1 MFTPTLC
8 GPAYGT
14 IQRKIVVK
22 LRFYN
27 DLLLFEGLFEDP
39 REGFLKPFKRREGD
53 SNPRNAFDVYTLSRR
68 ASSATRAPLL
78 GLGNSC
84 WAMRGLYMFA
94 AD

>member
-14 IQRKIVVK
+14 IQKKIVVK

-39 REGFLKPFKRREGD
+39 REGFLKPISGE
-53 SNPRNAFDVYTLSRR
+53 
-68 ASSATRAPLL
+68 
-78 GLGNSC
+78 
-84 WAMRGLYMFA
+84 RGK
-94 AD
+94 

>member
-39 REGFLKPFKRREGD
+39 REGFLKPFKRREGFV
-53 SNPRNAFDVYTLSRR
+53 NQTLVSR
-68 ASSATRAPLL
+68 
-78 GLGNSC
+78 C
-84 WAMRGLYMFA
+84 I
-94 AD
+94 